1 MKKETLLALAAF
13 ITALANNECAGSTE
27 TTTAEMT
34 GPEPE
39 KKRRG
44 RPPGT
49 ATPPAE
55 PVTGEQTQA
64 PAEPAKPADK
74 PKLTE
79 EQVEENYQKLRSII
93 EPYVKGT
100 WVGDGQPKQ
109 PKGQDVK
116 KVLNSYK
123 PEGWEGS
130 GDYTT
135 KELANFP
142 EKHADFQ
149 RDIEALG
156 Y

>member
-1 MKKETLLALAAF
+1 MKKATLLALAAF
-13 ITALANNECAGSTE
+13 ITELANNECGGTETVSETAAGST
-27 TTTAEMT
+27 AEPT
-34 GPEPE
+34 E

-44 RPPGT
+44 RPPGA
-49 ATPPAE
+49 ATPPE

-64 PAEPAKPADK
+64 PAEPAKQPDK

-79 EQVEENYQKLRSII
+79 EEAEANYQKLRGVI
-93 EPYVKGT
+93 EPYVKGNWT
-100 WVGDGQPKQ
+100 EPAQ
-109 PKGQDVK
+109 PKGPEVK
-116 KVLNSYK
+116 KIIAKYA
-123 PEGWEGS
+123 PETGS
-130 GDYTT
+130 L

>member
-13 ITALANNECAGSTE
+13 ITALANNECGATTE
-27 TTTAEMT
+27 TTTAEPT

-55 PVTGEQTQA
+55 PAQPERAQT
-64 PAEPAKPADK
+64 PEPAKEPEK
-74 PKLTE
+74 PKLSE
-79 EQVEENYQKLRSII
+79 EEAEANYQKLRGVI
-93 EPYVKGT
+93 EPYVKGNWT
-100 WVGDGQPKQ
+100 EPAQ
-109 PKGQDVK
+109 PKGPEVK
-116 KVLNSYK
+116 KIIAKYA
-123 PEGWEGS
+123 PETGS
-130 GDYTT
+130 L